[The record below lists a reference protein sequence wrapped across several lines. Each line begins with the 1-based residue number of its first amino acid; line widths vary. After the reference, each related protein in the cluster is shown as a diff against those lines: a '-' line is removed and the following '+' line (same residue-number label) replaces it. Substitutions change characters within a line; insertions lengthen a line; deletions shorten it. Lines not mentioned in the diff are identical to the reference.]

1 VRVPPLLRENQ
12 PFRRFWAAQTVS
24 LVGDQ
29 ITVIALPLVAVLAL
43 DASAAQMGY
52 LFAAE
57 LAPNLFFSL
66 HAGAWIDRR
75 GRRRQLMIATD
86 LMRAGLIGSIP
97 LAYAFDGL
105 TFPHLLVVG
114 FLMGTMS
121 VLFQV
126 SYSALFVALLPR
138 DRYVDGASLLHGTR
152 AFSYVA
158 GPSAGGV
165 LVQALSAPVTLFV
178 DAVSYVVSAL
188 FLRRVA
194 ATEPETERAG
204 RGHVVAGVR
213 YIFGSPVIRAAL
225 GATATINFF
234 NFVFFTLFILYA
246 TRELGVLPGTLGL
259 VLGAGA
265 VGGVIGSVATAAI
278 GRRIGLG
285 PAFALGCVLFPAP
298 LLLVPLAG
306 GPEWL
311 VLAFLFLAEFASGLG
326 VMVLDINAGAISA
339 AIVPDR
345 LRSRVS
351 GAYMVVNYGVRPI
364 GALVAGALG
373 TWIGVRA
380 TLFVGTAGAILGVLW
395 LLPSP
400 ILGLRQLTEAEDGG
414 PR

>member
-57 LAPNLFFSL
+57 LAPNLLFSL

-246 TRELGVLPGTLGL
+246 TRELGVSPGTLGL

-400 ILGLRQLTEAEDGG
+400 ILGLRELPEAEDGG

>member
-246 TRELGVLPGTLGL
+246 TRELGVSPGTLGL

-400 ILGLRQLTEAEDGG
+400 ILGLRELPEAEDGG